1 MDLQPRLFTGHL
13 GDDRNIF
20 CLYNYPYGAA
30 VEGKQVKNIQ
40 PEMVDRSIFL
50 AVSRH
55 FCSGHGFLGLEKS
68 GADRLGHSP
77 VGGIFH
83 DSVGAANRRD
93 ANVG

>member
-1 MDLQPRLFTGHL
+1 MIITFSV
-13 GDDRNIF
+13 
-20 CLYNYPYGAA
+20 YNHCPYGAA

-40 PEMVDRSIFL
+40 PAMVDRSIFL

-68 GADRLGHSP
+68 GADSLGHSP

-83 DSVGAANRRD
+83 DSVGAADNYD
-93 ANVG
+93 ASIGQ